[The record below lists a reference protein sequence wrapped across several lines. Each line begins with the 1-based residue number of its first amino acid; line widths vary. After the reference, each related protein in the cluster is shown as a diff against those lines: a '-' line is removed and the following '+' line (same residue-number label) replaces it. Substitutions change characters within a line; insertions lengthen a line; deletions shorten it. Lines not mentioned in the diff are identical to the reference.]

1 MCGRFTIAVNKEDL
15 KEHLYRQ
22 FGIEDFEVDIFLP
35 RYNVAPGEKIIA
47 VISDGK
53 NFRAGLMRWG
63 FVPSFSSGF
72 EIINARRETLSE
84 KPSFKNSFRNKRC
97 LILADGY
104 YEWKKEGKQKL
115 PYRIALKDR
124 KLFSFAGIWNWAELS
139 GERVPTCAI
148 ITCEA
153 GSELRKIH
161 GRVPI
166 VLEQEAERLW
176 LTQQNPEALLALT
189 EPLDESKFHAHR
201 VSTFVNNSRN
211 DSEECILPI
220 ENER

>member
-72 EIINARRETLSE
+72 EIINARSRHFG
-84 KPSFKNSFRNKRC
+84 KPSFKIPFETKDAS
-97 LILADGY
+97 ILADGY
-104 YEWKKEGKQKL
+104 YEWKKRETETSLQ
-115 PYRIALKDR
+115 DR
-124 KLFSFAGIWNWAELS
+124 SKRPKTLSFAGI
-139 GERVPTCAI
+139 
-148 ITCEA
+148 
-153 GSELRKIH
+153 
-161 GRVPI
+161 
-166 VLEQEAERLW
+166 
-176 LTQQNPEALLALT
+176 
-189 EPLDESKFHAHR
+189 
-201 VSTFVNNSRN
+201 
-211 DSEECILPI
+211 
-220 ENER
+220 

>member
-104 YEWKKEGKQKL
+104 YEWKKRETETSLQDRSKRPKTLFLRRHLELGRAVRRKSPDLRDHHLRSGVGTGK
-115 PYRIALKDR
+115 
-124 KLFSFAGIWNWAELS
+124 
-139 GERVPTCAI
+139 
-148 ITCEA
+148 
-153 GSELRKIH
+153 
-161 GRVPI
+161 
-166 VLEQEAERLW
+166 
-176 LTQQNPEALLALT
+176 NPR
-189 EPLDESKFHAHR
+189 SRAHR
-201 VSTFVNNSRN
+201 FGTGSRKAMAYTAK
-211 DSEECILPI
+211 S
-220 ENER
+220 